1 MPIYETAR
9 NKVAWAHHHIEGI
22 ETRIDC
28 LKKALVVTSHVNPET
43 GCEFIKGDFAD
54 TTQGAFVDEL
64 ALRLGDAIHNLKCAL
79 DHAWFQTI
87 TRLIPVGDWRQA
99 KFPVYP
105 TPDGL
110 KRFLEGKKIDV
121 SHRNFCRFLLGEI
134 KPYDGGNVAIR
145 PIHLLNRRDKHM
157 LLIPVVHYCS
167 IGNIHVKDKRGKIH
181 KGGTFGTI
189 QALPHFV
196 NFERGLHVEDPGKIS
211 FEILFQYG
219 KAGEHAGMVDML
231 KLYSHQVLM
240 VVKLLE
246 KFEE

>member
-9 NKVAWAHHHIEGI
+9 NKVAWANHHIKDI
-22 ETRIDC
+22 EARIEC

-43 GCEFIKGDFAD
+43 GGEFIKGDFAD

-79 DHAWFQTI
+79 DHAWFQTVN
-87 TRLIPVGDWRQA
+87 RLIPTGDWKQA

-110 KRFLEGKKIDV
+110 KTFLEGKKIDV
-121 SHRNFCRFLLGEI
+121 SHPNFFGFLMGKI
-134 KPYDGGNVAIR
+134 QPYDGGNIAIR

-157 LLIPVVHYCS
+157 LLIPVVHYSS
-167 IGNIHVKDKRGKIH
+167 IGNIHVKNERGEIH
-181 KGGTFGTI
+181 KGSTWGTI

-196 NFERGLHVEDPGKIS
+196 NFERGLHVENPGEIS

-219 KAGEHAGMVDML
+219 KVGEQAGMVEML
-231 KLYSHQVLM
+231 KFYSHHVLM
-240 VVKLLE
+240 VVELLQ